1 MLEGLYFGAREDQ
14 VAREA
19 VVSLEAVEERASLQ
33 NPVRSAK
40 TALAPRS
47 QVHIISEIKRRSPSK
62 GPLADIPEPV
72 VLAGH
77 YERGGASAISVLTE
91 GRQFGGS
98 LTDLAAVSENAGV
111 PILRK
116 DFISSEY
123 QIVEARAHGADWVL
137 LIMAGLKDED
147 VIELMSVANQWGM
160 AALVET
166 HSRREVE
173 RAVGCG
179 AEIIGINARDLT
191 TFDVDQNLFGSLVEL
206 IPEGVIRVAESAV
219 ANSQDVARY
228 REQGAHAVLVGEALV
243 TGSDPESRVR
253 EFVNA

>member
-1 MLEGLYFGAREDQ
+1 LLEGLYFGAREDQ

-137 LIMAGLKDED
+137 LIMAGLDDED

-173 RAVGCG
+173 RAVECG

>member
-137 LIMAGLKDED
+137 LIMAGLDDED

-173 RAVGCG
+173 RAVECG

-191 TFDVDQNLFGSLVEL
+191 TFDVDHNLFGSLVEL

>member
-1 MLEGLYFGAREDQ
+1 
-14 VAREA
+14 
-19 VVSLEAVEERASLQ
+19 
-33 NPVRSAK
+33 
-40 TALAPRS
+40 
-47 QVHIISEIKRRSPSK
+47 
-62 GPLADIPEPV
+62 
-72 VLAGH
+72 
-77 YERGGASAISVLTE
+77 VLTE